1 MKFLHPVS
9 HGTFLLTDI
18 EAEDQGKKKTT
29 TCKTSS
35 YEAEEFIVILI
46 VVSHAKLI
54 VVSLR

>member
-1 MKFLHPVS
+1 M
-9 HGTFLLTDI
+9 FLLTDR
-18 EAEDQGKKKTT
+18 ETEDQGKKKQTI

-54 VVSLR
+54 VV

>member
-9 HGTFLLTDI
+9 HGTFLLTDR
-18 EAEDQGKKKTT
+18 ETEDQGKKKTI
-29 TCKTSS
+29 TCKTLS

-54 VVSLR
+54 VV

>member
-1 MKFLHPVS
+1 MKFLHLVS
-9 HGTFLLTDI
+9 HGMFLLTDR
-18 EAEDQGKKKTT
+18 ETEDQGKKKTI

-54 VVSLR
+54 VVLLR